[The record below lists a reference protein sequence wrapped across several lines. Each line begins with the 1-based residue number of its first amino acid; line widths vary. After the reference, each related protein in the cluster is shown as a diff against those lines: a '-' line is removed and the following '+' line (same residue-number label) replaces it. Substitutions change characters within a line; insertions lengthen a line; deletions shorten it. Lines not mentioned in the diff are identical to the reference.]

1 MASRRREHQEDAR
14 LRVLQIIKSNPQI
27 TSREL
32 ARKVGISNG
41 SAHYLLISLID
52 RGFVKLSNIKENSQK
67 KKYRF

>member
-41 SAHYLLISLID
+41 SAHHLLISLID